1 MRFCDLWTRIGSRP
15 MNLFNV
21 HSVNVFV
28 EQTRLTRSLM
38 HPWWPCQI
46 CWIDS
51 CWIRLINQTA
61 PSLLFLYFFSFFFTF
76 KFSSQIT
83 FRKLLTAWIS
93 DNIWFLFVDFLH
105 VHLFDKYS
113 IHEQF
118 IFFYRNDEFLER
130 WLVQTFVLFLLYLY
144 ALVRLFQCPSLLRL
158 WIRERNLR

>member
-21 HSVNVFV
+21 HLVNVFV

-113 IHEQF
+113 IQEQF
-118 IFFYRNDEFLER
+118 IFFYKRRIFGAVVGSNIRSFSPL
-130 WLVQTFVLFLLYLY
+130 
-144 ALVRLFQCPSLLRL
+144 SLRSCA
-158 WIRERNLR
+158 IISMSFIVKAVDKRT